1 MEPFMI
7 SDPDPVCEPP
17 FVLVNLQCIVAPTV
31 STTTTT
37 ATTTTT
43 TATTSTMPMTMMS
56 TTTPTS
62 TSFSTTSSPQPK
74 VFDNPAVDSLLKALE
89 LCDSV
94 GGFVPFNF
102 MSKSQISGKH

>member
-1 MEPFMI
+1 MI

-17 FVLVNLQCIVAPTV
+17 FVLVNLQCIAAPTV
-31 STTTTT
+31 STTTT

-43 TATTSTMPMTMMS
+43 TATTSTMPMTMIS
-56 TTTPTS
+56 TTPTS
-62 TSFSTTSSPQPK
+62 TAFSTTSSPQPK